1 MSTAI
6 REIEKAREWLGREWL
21 SAMFEDGTPTPQSKK
36 LWERFLNRLATLFF
50 IDTDGKVKN
59 LSRLVSE
66 NWDGKSVYPLDL
78 PPVLLIELA
87 AEDNALIQD
96 LSVPVRKKIGA
107 HLLENSAHLEE
118 LFVAFGLRDPEIS
131 KRFGNELSPPDWSEV
146 ETRLLAAK
154 KRPRFL
160 SWLPLRVAAFLSAL
174 LLLGKNAFSKPVTIL
189 WTAGSLATL
198 AVGIGVV
205 ATVASSEEG
214 SLRWNFRPSMSVNLV
229 KSGTVEIRQD
239 GQFVSKSEEKNLI
252 SFYAKDVHGDRADF
266 EGSFK
271 TFYLKEGSPAPVLYR
286 TFTSKFTIQ
295 NSGAYQVP
303 ESQIQPSIRSIP
315 SFPRKD
321 LKPGDSW
328 SAPFELVYHDTDPAF
343 IVSTNAHYTWLS
355 NRSSG
360 ATNFAVIE
368 VVYSFFEKIGGRGAN
383 QIAFLQLTNESE
395 ILWNLTEGL
404 PYFQRDRLTEL
415 LTFGAG
421 QKLLIR
427 SRFETVYDVTYPIA
441 KSQMKKA
448 EEEIKLALGQRK
460 DAETYV
466 DEKGI
471 HVRMKEIL
479 FPFDSSS
486 LNSSSTSVL
495 ASILPVLKK
504 YKDYEIFVEG
514 HTDNVGAESYNQGL
528 SENRA
533 RSVADYLARGENFP
547 KIYVKGQGSK
557 SPIADNKAEDGRQMN
572 RRVEITIR
580 QTGEKTPETQQP

>member
-1 MSTAI
+1 MSTQI

-21 SAMFEDGTPTPQSKK
+21 SAMFEDGTPSPESKK

-87 AEDNALIQD
+87 AEENALIQD
-96 LSVPVRKKIGA
+96 LSIPVRKKIGV

-118 LFVAFGLRDPEIS
+118 LFVAFGLRDPKIS
-131 KRFGNELSPPDWSEV
+131 KAFGNELSPPDWSEV
-146 ETRLLAAK
+146 ETRLRAAK
-154 KRPRFL
+154 NKPRFL
-160 SWLPLRVAAFLSAL
+160 SWLPLRVAAFLSAVF
-174 LLLGKNAFSKPVTIL
+174 LLGKNAFSKPVTIL
-189 WTAGSLATL
+189 WTAGTLATL
-198 AVGIGVV
+198 AVGVGVV
-205 ATVASSEEG
+205 ATVAGSDEG

-239 GQFVSKSEEKNLI
+239 GQLVSKSEEKNLI
-252 SFYAKDVHGDRADF
+252 SFYAKDIKGDRADF

-286 TFTSKFTIQ
+286 TYTSRFAIR
-295 NSGAYQVP
+295 NDGVYQIA
-303 ESQIQPSIRSIP
+303 EGQIQPSIRSIP
-315 SFPRKD
+315 NFPRKD
-321 LKPGDSW
+321 LKPGDHW
-328 SAPFELVYHDTDPAF
+328 AAPFELVYHDTDPAF

-355 NRSSG
+355 NRVANG
-360 ATNFAVIE
+360 TNFAVIGI
-368 VVYSFFEKIGGRGAN
+368 VYSFFEKIGGRGAN
-383 QIAFLQLTNESE
+383 QIANLQLTNESE
-395 ILWNLTEGL
+395 IVWNLSEGL
-404 PYFQRDRLTEL
+404 PHFQRDRLTEL
-415 LTFGAG
+415 LTFGGG

-486 LNSSSTSVL
+486 LNSTSTSVL

-528 SENRA
+528 SESRA

-547 KIYVKGQGSK
+547 KIYVKGQGSRN
-557 SPIADNKAEDGRQMN
+557 PIADNKAEDGRQLN

-580 QTGEKTPETQQP
+580 QTGDKTPETQQP